1 MKKLVG
7 LLLGAVL
14 CANLFPSAECL
25 ASAESLS
32 EEPSVASTAVSSEA
46 EPRLFTKLD
55 VYLNSEK
62 QTVTANVKNTFTLFP
77 STVEVY
83 IELYSSAT
91 PASSYQE
98 MERKNV
104 SYIAD
109 LDIGKILTTSAPSN
123 GETRY
128 WQGRAYYR
136 IDGGGWQETLTEVV
150 KYDGNGN
157 LLSI

>member
-14 CANLFPSAECL
+14 CANLLPSAESR
-25 ASAESLS
+25 ASAESLP
-32 EEPSVASTAVSSEA
+32 ETPSATSAA
-46 EPRLFTKLD
+46 EPRLFTNLD
-55 VYLNSEK
+55 MSITADTLV
-62 QTVTANVKNTFTLFP
+62 VTATVKNTFTLFP

-83 IELYSSAT
+83 VELYSSLTYAV
-91 PASSYQE
+91 SYHE

-109 LDIGKILTTSAPSN
+109 LDIGKILTTSAPIN

-128 WQGRAYYR
+128 WQGRVYYR
-136 IDGGGWQETLTEVV
+136 IDGGKWEEMMTEVV
-150 KYDGNGN
+150 LYDGNGN
-157 LLSI
+157 RLPI